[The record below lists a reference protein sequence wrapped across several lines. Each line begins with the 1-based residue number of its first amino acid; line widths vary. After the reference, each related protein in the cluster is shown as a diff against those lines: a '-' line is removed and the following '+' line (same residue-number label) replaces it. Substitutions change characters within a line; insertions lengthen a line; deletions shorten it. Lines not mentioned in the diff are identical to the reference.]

1 MDHERTAARWL
12 GHALLA
18 AVLAAG
24 LAALGPGTA
33 RAAGATEPF
42 DGGALSRPDPSSG
55 ATTVPDLAS
64 IATSRSQRTGTRHG
78 LSTTSGTTLP
88 SPTGAITG
96 RVSGPEGKSLAD
108 AYVGAYSRA
117 SEQWAQIVTTDA
129 DGAYSLNGLPAGSY
143 VLCFQGPD
151 GSDLAREC
159 WSNEPILVDSD
170 RFLANADA
178 IRVWPGRTVTGRNAQ
193 LEHTGRITGYV
204 TFAGKTVREG
214 LRVSAYLRHGGWH
227 WTTYALIDADGHF
240 ELTGLFPGTWALSLD
255 QCCATIEARG
265 NSSASLAWIDWRGRV
280 LATVHPSVSGT
291 PVVGGLLTAKPGSG
305 RFSGL
310 ALSYQWLRDGVEIPQ
325 AVGKTYRV
333 VGEDVDAELS
343 VVVTSSRSTDNSS
356 QTGVSRPTRRVART
370 DTPTIQGSAQTGSTL
385 TAVPGEWTDG
395 TSFAYTWY
403 ANGRAIK
410 GAHAAEYVVPVSK
423 AGTRIR
429 VKVTGTLADHPTLSR
444 TSASSARVMRWTR
457 PLVTGTPAVGTT
469 LRARRGTW
477 TGKASFHY
485 QWLRDGAP
493 IPAATRTTY
502 RLTTDDLGTQ
512 VTLRVTGTRSG
523 YATVAVDSESTG
535 RVALA
540 GGPTVMGVAAVGED
554 LTADTGL
561 WTEGTSFS
569 YEWLANGR
577 LVAASSSGNGYRPS
591 AADAGK
597 RIIVRVTGTLDGY
610 ATVTRTSPA
619 TGRVAGATG

>member
-24 LAALGPGTA
+24 LAALAPGTA
-33 RAAGATEPF
+33 RAADATEPF
-42 DGGALSRPDPSSG
+42 GSGALSRPERPSG

-64 IATSRSQRTGTRHG
+64 IATSRSQPTSSRPG
-78 LSTTSGTTLP
+78 LSTTSGTATP
-88 SPTGAITG
+88 SPTGAISG
-96 RVSGPEGKSLAD
+96 RVSGPEGRSLAD

-117 SEQWAQIVTTDA
+117 SDQWAQIVTTDA
-129 DGAYSLNGLPAGSY
+129 AGAYSLNGLPAGSY

-151 GSDLAREC
+151 GIDLAREC
-159 WSNEPILVDSD
+159 WSNEPILVDSE
-170 RFLANADA
+170 RFLANADP

-193 LEHTGRITGYV
+193 LERTGRVTGYV

-227 WTTYALIDADGHF
+227 WTAYALIDADGRF

-265 NSSASLAWIDWRGRV
+265 NSSAALAWIDWRGRV
-280 LATVHPSVSGT
+280 LATVHPSVTGT
-291 PVVGGLLTAKPGSG
+291 PVVGGLLSAKPGSG

-325 AVGKTYRV
+325 AIGRTYRV
-333 VGEDVDAELS
+333 VEEDVDAELS

-356 QTGVSRPTRRVART
+356 QTSVSRPTRRVART
-370 DTPTIQGSAQTGSTL
+370 DTPTILGSAQTGSTL

-403 ANGRAIK
+403 ADGRAIK
-410 GAHAAEYVVPVSK
+410 GAHAAQYVVPSSK
-423 AGTRIR
+423 AGRRIR
-429 VKVTGTLADHPTLSR
+429 VRVTGTLADHPTLSR
-444 TSASSARVMRWTR
+444 TSAASARVMRWTR
-457 PLVTGTPAVGTT
+457 PLVTGTPAVGTA
-469 LRARRGTW
+469 LGVRRGTW
-477 TGKASFHY
+477 TGRASLHY
-485 QWLRDGAP
+485 QWLRDGTP

-512 VTLRVTGTRSG
+512 VTLRITGTRSG
-523 YATVAVDSESTG
+523 YATVTADSEPAA

-540 GGPTVMGVAAVGED
+540 GGPTVIGVAAVGED

-561 WTEGTSFS
+561 WTEGTGFT

-577 LVAASSSGNGYRPS
+577 LVAASSSGNGYRLS

-597 RIIVRVTGTLDGY
+597 RITVRVTGALDGY

-619 TGRVAGATG
+619 TAKVAGATG